1 MSNEIPFKIA
11 IDGSSAS
18 GKTTGSKIIAKRFKF
33 KLLTSGKLYRLIAF
47 KILNN
52 NNKYNPKFIKKIS
65 KKITLKDLD
74 SKKIFSQKVTELA
87 SIIAK
92 IKYIRSSLKQFQL
105 NFIKKNKRIII
116 EGRDIGSKIMPDA
129 DLKIFFKCSL
139 REKARRR
146 LIEYKNKNK
155 EIKLKDVEKAL
166 KLRDF
171 SDINRKESP
180 LLFVKGAV
188 LVDTTNLSKKQMET
202 KLHKLVNKRSRKSI
216 KIKRF

>member
-155 EIKLKDVEKAL
+155 EIKLKDVKKAL

-202 KLHKLVNKRSRKSI
+202 KLHKLVRLRIKNKI
-216 KIKRF
+216 NGNI